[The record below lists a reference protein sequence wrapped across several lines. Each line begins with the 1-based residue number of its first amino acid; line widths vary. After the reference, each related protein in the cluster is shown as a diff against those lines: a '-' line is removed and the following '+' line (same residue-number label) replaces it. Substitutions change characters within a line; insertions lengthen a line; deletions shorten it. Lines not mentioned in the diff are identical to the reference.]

1 MGFEELRLHLWP
13 LAQKQAPEA
22 SEDVLQ
28 KTCEIVFARI
38 GTIKNPKAFL
48 EFARQ
53 TMLTARRKVLR
64 IKKTKK
70 TTESAENPD
79 DQKQPFVEVSLD
91 ELIGDIVSVDTSVE
105 DMVLLREIWDCFQKA
120 IEKFPDKNMGVVM
133 RQTGIGGVL
142 GKAEKDR
149 EIAERLHISPSSV
162 TTLRNRGRDILK
174 QDQEFLDC
182 LGRETDSQ

>member
-1 MGFEELRLHLWP
+1 
-13 LAQKQAPEA
+13 
-22 SEDVLQ
+22 
-28 KTCEIVFARI
+28 
-38 GTIKNPKAFL
+38 
-48 EFARQ
+48 
-53 TMLTARRKVLR
+53 
-64 IKKTKK
+64 
-70 TTESAENPD
+70 
-79 DQKQPFVEVSLD
+79 VEVSLD
-91 ELIGDIVSVDTSVE
+91 ELIGDIVSVDTSVEDNVE

-120 IEKFPDKNMGVVM
+120 IEKFPDENMRFVM

-162 TTLRNRGRDILK
+162 TTQRNRGRNILK